1 MRERNPYRAGGSKF
15 QGGSQSYFGAKTLV
29 ASRLAVKDC
38 SGKPRSAPLTEGMNS
53 STQPSALRAEIKV
66 CPLTLS
72 RSLTFES
79 KQYCVI
85 WLSGLHCTC
94 GVCLIFS
101 D

>member
-1 MRERNPYRAGGSKF
+1 MRERNLYRAGGSKF
-15 QGGSQSYFGAKTLV
+15 RLGSQSYFGEKSLV
-29 ASRLAVKDC
+29 VSRLAVKDC
-38 SGKPRSAPLTEGMNS
+38 NGKSRLAPLTEGMNS
-53 STQPSALRAEIKV
+53 SLHPSALRAEIKV
-66 CPLTLS
+66 CPLMLS